1 MKKMKKL
8 ILLITITALPYL
20 SYGQSIFEQLEK
32 WESISSVVI
41 TKDAFEILSKFNIDM
56 DDEENSE
63 MEIFKMVDD
72 LNELRVYSTNNSLAA
87 QEMLTLVDKD
97 IKSKKL
103 TELMKVKDGNSRV
116 LIYVRSGKNKDFV
129 SEVLMFIKGIDEKT
143 KGMAESMIV
152 SLTGNID
159 INKLS
164 TIADTFSK

>member
-8 ILLITITALPYL
+8 ILLITITLLPYL
-20 SYGQSIFEQLEK
+20 THGQSIFEKLEK

-41 TKDAFEILSKFNIDM
+41 SKDAFEILSKFNIDL
-56 DDEENSE
+56 DDEQSSE

-72 LNELRVYSTNNSLAA
+72 LNELRVYSTNNSSAA
-87 QEMLTLVDKD
+87 QEMLSLVNNE

-103 TELMKVKDGNSRV
+103 IELMKIKDGNSRV
-116 LIYVRSGKNKDFV
+116 LIYVRSSKNKNYV
-129 SEVLMFIKGIDEKT
+129 NEVLMFIKGIDKKT
-143 KGMAESMIV
+143 NGMSESMIV

-164 TIADTFSK
+164 KIADTFSN

>member
-1 MKKMKKL
+1 MKKL
-8 ILLITITALPYL
+8 ILLITITTLPYL
-20 SYGQSIFEQLEK
+20 SYGQSIFEKLEK

-41 TKDAFEILSKFNIDM
+41 TKDAFEILSKFNIDL

-72 LNELRVYSTNNSLAA
+72 LNELRVYSTNNSSAA
-87 QEMLTLVDKD
+87 QEMLTLVNQD

-103 TELMKVKDGNSRV
+103 TELMKIKDGNSRV
-116 LIYVRSGKNKDFV
+116 LIYVRSGKSKDFV
-129 SEVLMFIKGIDEKT
+129 SEVLMFIRGIDEKT
-143 KGMAESMIV
+143 KGMSESMIV

-164 TIADTFSK
+164 KIADTFSK

>member
-8 ILLITITALPYL
+8 ILLITITLLPYL
-20 SYGQSIFEQLEK
+20 THGQSIFEKLEK

-41 TKDAFEILSKFNIDM
+41 SKDAFEILSKFNIDL
-56 DDEENSE
+56 DDEQSSE

-72 LNELRVYSTNNSLAA
+72 LNELRVYSTNNSSAA
-87 QEMLTLVDKD
+87 QEMLSLVNNE

-103 TELMKVKDGNSRV
+103 TELMKIKDGNSRV
-116 LIYVRSGKNKDFV
+116 LIYVRSSNNKNYV
-129 SEVLMFIKGIDEKT
+129 NEVLMFIKGIDKKT
-143 KGMAESMIV
+143 NGMSESMIV

-164 TIADTFSK
+164 KIADTFSN

>member
-1 MKKMKKL
+1 MKKL
-8 ILLITITALPYL
+8 ILLITITTLPYL
-20 SYGQSIFEQLEK
+20 SYGQSIFEKLEK

-41 TKDAFEILSKFNIDM
+41 TKDAFEILSKFNIDL

-72 LNELRVYSTNNSLAA
+72 LNELRVYSTNNSSAA
-87 QEMLTLVDKD
+87 QEMLTLVNQD

-103 TELMKVKDGNSRV
+103 TELMKIKDGNSRV
-116 LIYVRSGKNKDFV
+116 LIYVRSGKSKDFV
-129 SEVLMFIKGIDEKT
+129 SEVLMFIRGIDEKT
-143 KGMAESMIV
+143 KGMSESMIV

-164 TIADTFSK
+164 KIADTFPN

>member
-1 MKKMKKL
+1 MKKL
-8 ILLITITALPYL
+8 ILLITITTLPYL
-20 SYGQSIFEQLEK
+20 SYGQSIFEKLEK

-41 TKDAFEILSKFNIDM
+41 TKDAFEILSKFNIDL

-72 LNELRVYSTNNSLAA
+72 LNELRVYSTNNSSAA
-87 QEMLTLVDKD
+87 QEMLTLVNQD

-103 TELMKVKDGNSRV
+103 TELMKIKDGNSRV
-116 LIYVRSGKNKDFV
+116 LIYVRSGKSKDFV
-129 SEVLMFIKGIDEKT
+129 SEVLMFIRGIDEKT
-143 KGMAESMIV
+143 KGMSESMIV

-164 TIADTFSK
+164 KIADTFSN

>member
-1 MKKMKKL
+1 MKKL
-8 ILLITITALPYL
+8 ILLITITTLPYL
-20 SYGQSIFEQLEK
+20 SYGQSIFEKLEK

-41 TKDAFEILSKFNIDM
+41 TKDAFEILSKFNIDL

-72 LNELRVYSTNNSLAA
+72 LNELRVYSTNNSSAA
-87 QEMLTLVDKD
+87 QEMLTLVNQN

-103 TELMKVKDGNSRV
+103 TELMKIKDGNSRV
-116 LIYVRSGKNKDFV
+116 LIYVRSGKSKDFV
-129 SEVLMFIKGIDEKT
+129 SEVLMFIRGIDEKT
-143 KGMAESMIV
+143 KGMSESMIV

-164 TIADTFSK
+164 KIADTFSN